1 MYFNIY
7 YMNFSKVYEIK
18 MMFSNIIQT
27 AKTVEESEESNADA
41 GLETKI
47 SGKLWKLLS
56 GEVSASVNGS
66 SADSQK
72 ILDTFK
78 VTTTKSVILSEVIDK
93 CADFKDVEN
102 LHEGHLVHVGGV
114 KLSLENETELR
125 SAKIFAG
132 GTFKGLKIPE
142 AKGLDIN
149 NIFNALFKDY
159 SYKLK
164 GEINESE
171 EKILVRIPFSF
182 ENEFESSYSV
192 DDLFIGTVSII
203 GIYKGKMKVA
213 QLKNSFE
220 FFQEIGQMQN
230 GEEDDQAIHH
240 SQYSKKQALSLVSEN
255 DKDDY
260 HYIDILA
267 IVQSIEI
274 ETPVLEKKPRRGKQR

>member
-7 YMNFSKVYEIK
+7 YMNFPKVYEIK

-27 AKTVEESEESNADA
+27 AKTVEETDSGSIDA
-41 GLETKI
+41 GLEAKI

-56 GEVSASVNGS
+56 GDVSASAKAT

-78 VTTTKSVILSEVIDK
+78 VSTTKSVILSEVIDK
-93 CADFKDVEN
+93 CTTVSDFSK
-102 LHEGHLVHVGGV
+102 LCEGQLVHIENV

-125 SAKIFAG
+125 AAKMFAG
-132 GTFKGLKIPE
+132 GSFKGLKIPE

-164 GEINESE
+164 GEVDGRE
-171 EKILVRIPFSF
+171 EKVLIRIPLSF
-182 ENEFESSYSV
+182 ENEFESSYGV
-192 DDLFIGTVSII
+192 DDLFIGTVSIV
-203 GIYKGKMKVA
+203 GVYKAKTKVA

-220 FFQEIGQMQN
+220 FFQEIGMLQN
-230 GEEDDQAIHH
+230 GSDDDQIVQH
-240 SQYSKKQALSLVSEN
+240 SQYAKKSEAKMVSEN
-255 DKDDY
+255 DLSDY

-267 IVQSIEI
+267 IVQRIEI
-274 ETPVLEKKPRRGKQR
+274 PDQGSQKQRGKKK